1 MTDPK
6 PVLEP
11 DAQAFADANSTP
23 PFLYQMSPEEGR
35 KIVDSVQANPGQV
48 PDADIADLTITGG
61 PTGTVPIRIVRP
73 VGATGDLP
81 VILYVHGLGWVFGGP
96 QTHDRLIRELAVG
109 TGAAVVF
116 PDYSLSPEAKYPT
129 AIEQIYAVAEWIR
142 THGAEQSLDT
152 SRVAVAGDS
161 VGGNMAAVTTIL
173 AKQRDGISFAGQ
185 LLFYPV
191 TDANF
196 DTGSYRQFETGY
208 FLAREGMQWFWDQ
221 YTTDPAQ
228 RAEITASPLRAS
240 LEDLAELPEALV
252 IVGEADVLR
261 DEGEAYAAKL
271 RAAGVPVTAVRYQG
285 IVHDFVGLNPL
296 RGTRAAQ
303 AAITQGIGFL
313 SGVLGTA

>member
-1 MTDPK
+1 MTEPK

-23 PFLYQMSPEEGR
+23 PFLYQLSPEEGR
-35 KIVDSVQANPGQV
+35 KIVDGVQADPGRV
-48 PDADIADLTITGG
+48 PDADISDLTITGG

-96 QTHDRLIRELAVG
+96 QTHDRLIRELAAG

-152 SRVAVAGDS
+152 DRVAVAGDS

-191 TDANF
+191 TDATF

-240 LEDLAELPEALV
+240 LDELAGLPEALV